1 MLPYYSVILACI
13 VLVQAAIVKR
23 DHSRQ
28 YYTLHFPQGH
38 LDDATHHY
46 ARDIAHSLGTRYE
59 GQVGEL
65 KTYFVVSSTTTQ
77 SPLEKRSTTSSST
90 SLSPGDDS
98 DDPVVASFHQQKHQA
113 LVKRWDESHTFLW
126 SKVQRIDKQ
135 KLRKR
140 SKRAVIPPAP
150 VLNTGKLVL
159 EDAQASLGIMDPGF
173 TKQWHLVNQEHT
185 GNDINVTSVWK
196 QGVTGNG
203 TIVAILDDGV
213 DYKSRDLKD
222 NFYAEGSYDFN
233 DHVDLPT
240 PVLWN
245 DYHGTRCAG
254 QIAASKNDACGVGIA
269 YNSKVSGIRIL
280 SGEITD
286 VDEAAALNYKFQEN
300 DIFSCSWGPTDDGKT
315 MEAPNGILADAFVNG
330 IENGRGGKGTVYVF
344 ATGNGGDAGDNCNF
358 DGYTNSIYTITVGA
372 LDHTNKHP
380 SYAERCSAQLVV
392 TYSSGGGKSIYTTN
406 HGSAECTDIHG
417 GTSAAAPN
425 AAGIFALVLSVR
437 PDLTWRDMQH
447 LCVQT
452 ALPVDL
458 KDDDWKKLPSG
469 HMYNH
474 KYGYGKLDTW
484 AIIEAAK
491 VFKNVNKQTH
501 LELPISMTKTK
512 IPDTTADKHKKP
524 LQSIVQVTQDMITA
538 AGLLRLEHITA
549 TVNIE
554 HQRRG
559 DIQIV
564 LQSPNKVESELA
576 AVRVG
581 DASSDGIHNW
591 KFMTVKH
598 WEENPVGNWTLLVYD
613 EINADSTGHMLNWTM
628 TLFGEMDPEFEGEPV
643 HRPGVNH
650 DTSNEGTTS
659 GDKSAPSATPTQ
671 NKDSHAPPR
680 PTRVKPAT
688 TSSSDSDSASPAATT
703 ATVTSHMNDDE
714 SVSPGGS
721 TMAGDGDEKDSGHSG
736 FIYAFIGTAVLLG
749 LATTMY
755 LYKRNQ
761 RRSPSLPRQ
770 SSAIPAMDYEFDE
783 LKPEDE
789 DEDEDE
795 DYVQGTA
802 DDRPLLSQDQ
812 GRQVR

>member
-1 MLPYYSVILACI
+1 MLRYYLAILVYI
-13 VLVQAAIVKR
+13 VLVQAAIIKR
-23 DHSRQ
+23 DPSRQ

-38 LDDATHHY
+38 LDDATHQY
-46 ARDIAHSLGTRYE
+46 ARDIAHSLGTQYE
-59 GQVGEL
+59 GQAGEL
-65 KTYFVVSSTTTQ
+65 KTYFVVSSTTEN
-77 SPLEKRSTTSSST
+77 SPLEKQSTTSS
-90 SLSPGDDS
+90 GDDT
-98 DDPVVASFHQQKHQA
+98 DNPIVASFHQQKHQA
-113 LVKRWDESHTFLW
+113 LAKRWGDTHTLLW

-135 KLRKR
+135 KLKKR

-150 VLNTGKLVL
+150 VLNAGKLVL

-213 DYKSRDLKD
+213 DYKCRDLKD

-240 PVLWN
+240 PMLWN

-269 YNSKVSGIRIL
+269 YHSKVSGIRIL

-344 ATGNGGDAGDNCNF
+344 ATGNGGNAGDNCNF

-372 LDHTNKHP
+372 LDHADKHP

-469 HMYNH
+469 RMYNH

-501 LELPISMTKTK
+501 LELPISMNKTK

-524 LQSIVQVTQDMITA
+524 LQSVVQVTQDMITA

-581 DASSDGIHNW
+581 DASSDGIDNW

-598 WEENPVGNWTLLVYD
+598 WEENPLGNWTLLVYD

-628 TLFGEMDPEFEGEPV
+628 TLFGEMDPKFEGEPV
-643 HRPGVNH
+643 HRPTVNH
-650 DTSNEGTTS
+650 DTSNESTTS

-688 TSSSDSDSASPAATT
+688 TSSSDSST
-703 ATVTSHMNDDE
+703 ATATSHMNDDE

-721 TMAGDGDEKDSGHSG
+721 TVEENDKEKGSGHSG
-736 FIYAFIGTAVLLG
+736 FIYAFVVTAVILG
-749 LATTMY
+749 LATTVY
-755 LYKRNQ
+755 LYKRSH

-789 DEDEDE
+789 DEDD
-795 DYVQGTA
+795 DYGQEGTA